1 MRTLLSEEQTP
12 QSLTP
17 SKEAIRRLLPLARE
31 TFSYLP
37 IAFILLACQS
47 LVQVLLPQVMRLAID
62 GPLALNDALQKQQRW
77 TELESLGGLFLQLL
91 TVAFVA
97 NYLST
102 WLLQKFGQTLVL
114 NLRQEMFKK
123 VHRLPISYFDKNAVG
138 RTVTRVI
145 NDSNS
150 ISELFTSVLAAGI
163 GDLLMLLGIL
173 AILLYTDPVLS
184 AILAAFCPLLIWL
197 VVWFRSRS
205 APLYQTQ
212 RKLLARINAYFSE
225 ILEGLGTVK
234 SFGGE
239 AFQKNRFQELNQE
252 ALDNEL
258 QLITLVARF
267 RPGFAVARMAASA
280 LLLTIGGLS
289 IIHGNSTI
297 GTLVS
302 SLLYIRL
309 LFSPLEQ
316 LAERYNILIKA
327 TVASERVLGILDLEE
342 EPQEGH
348 PPPQDD
354 LTICFENVSYH
365 YTADKPVLRNV
376 SFSVEPGQTVALV
389 GATGSGKST
398 IVSLLLGFY
407 QLQNSLGHQGRITVG
422 GHPLGETDLKTWRKG
437 LAFVSQD
444 LFLFKGTIAQNVSL
458 HEELPKESTDLALSR
473 AACSDFVNQLPEK
486 AATVV
491 GEKGHAL
498 STGQRQ
504 LLSFARALAFDPKL
518 LLLDE
523 ATANID
529 SETEAKIEKVLDVL
543 LSGRQ
548 AIIVAHRLSTVRRAN
563 KILVL
568 SEGQIV
574 EQGTHQELMQNDGL
588 YAAMVQKA
596 EAKDLSKK
604 PLAENR
610 PD

>member
-1 MRTLLSEEQTP
+1 MSDEQQTP

-17 SKEAIRRLLPLARE
+17 SKEAIRRLLPLAKE

-37 IAFILLACQS
+37 IAFVLLACQS

-62 GPLALNDALQKQQRW
+62 GPLALNDELQKPQRW
-77 TELESLGGLFLQLL
+77 NELQSLGVLFIQLL

-123 VHRLPISYFDKNAVG
+123 IHRLPISYFDKNAVG
-138 RTVTRVI
+138 RTVTRVV

-184 AILAAFCPLLIWL
+184 GILAAFCPLLIWL

-205 APLYQTQ
+205 APLYQIQ

-239 AFQKNRFQELNQE
+239 DFQKKRFQELNSE

-280 LLLTIGGLS
+280 LLLTVGGLS

-327 TVASERVLGILDLEE
+327 TVASERVLAILDLEE
-342 EPQEGH
+342 EPQKGTPLGAEN
-348 PPPQDD
+348 
-354 LTICFENVSYH
+354 LTIRFENVSYH
-365 YTADKPVLRNV
+365 YTADKPVLRDV

-407 QLQNSLGHQGRITVG
+407 QLQHSQGHQGSITVG
-422 GHPLGETDLKTWRKG
+422 GHPLNDTDLTAWRRK

-458 HEELPKESTDLALSR
+458 YEEQSKERTELALNQ
-473 AACSDFVNQLPEK
+473 AACSDFVNQLPQK
-486 AATVV
+486 ADTVV

-504 LLSFARALAFDPKL
+504 LLSFARALAFDPEL

-543 LSGRQ
+543 LDGRQ

-568 SEGQIV
+568 AEGRIV
-574 EQGTHQELMQNDGL
+574 EEGTHQELMQNGGL
-588 YAAMVQKA
+588 YAAMVKKA
-596 EAKDLSKK
+596 EAKN
-604 PLAENR
+604 PL
-610 PD
+610 D

>member
-1 MRTLLSEEQTP
+1 MSEEQLP
-12 QSLTP
+12 QSLAP
-17 SKEAIRRLLPLARE
+17 SKEAIRRLLPLAKE

-37 IAFILLACQS
+37 IAFVLLACQS

-62 GPLALNDALQKQQRW
+62 GPLALNDELQKAQRW
-77 TELESLGGLFLQLL
+77 NELQSLGELFLQLL

-138 RTVTRVI
+138 RTVTRVV

-163 GDLLMLLGIL
+163 GDLLMLIGIL

-184 AILAAFCPLLIWL
+184 GILAGFCPLLIWL
-197 VVWFRSRS
+197 VLWFRSRS
-205 APLYQTQ
+205 APLYQVQ

-239 AFQKNRFQELNQE
+239 DFQKRRFEELNSE

-280 LLLTIGGLS
+280 LLLTVGGLS
-289 IIHGNSTI
+289 IIQGNSTI

-327 TVASERVLGILDLEE
+327 TVASERVLAILDLKE
-342 EPQEGH
+342 EPQQGTL
-348 PPPQDD
+348 PPADD
-354 LTICFENVSYH
+354 QTIRFENVSYH
-365 YTADKPVLRNV
+365 YTADKPVLRDV

-407 QLQNSLGHQGRITVG
+407 QLQQDQGHRGNITIG
-422 GHPLGETDLKTWRKG
+422 GHPLNATDLTAWRRK

-458 HEELPKESTDLALSR
+458 YEERSKERTELALTQ
-473 AACSDFVNQLPEK
+473 AACSDFVNQLPHK
-486 AATVV
+486 AETVV

-504 LLSFARALAFDPKL
+504 LLSFARALAFDPEL

-543 LSGRQ
+543 LDGRQ
-548 AIIVAHRLSTVRRAN
+548 AIIVAHRLSTVRRAH

-568 SEGQIV
+568 SEGRIL
-574 EQGTHQELMQNDGL
+574 EEGNHQELMQNGGL
-588 YAAMVQKA
+588 YAAMVKKA
-596 EAKDLSKK
+596 EAK
-604 PLAENR
+604 NH

>member
-1 MRTLLSEEQTP
+1 MSEEQLP
-12 QSLTP
+12 QSLAP
-17 SKEAIRRLLPLARE
+17 SKEAIRRLLPLAKE

-37 IAFILLACQS
+37 IAFVLLACQS

-62 GPLALNDALQKQQRW
+62 GPLALNDELQKAQRW
-77 TELESLGGLFLQLL
+77 NELQSLGELFLQLL

-138 RTVTRVI
+138 RTVTRVV

-163 GDLLMLLGIL
+163 GDLLMLIGIL

-184 AILAAFCPLLIWL
+184 GILAAFCPLLIWL
-197 VVWFRSRS
+197 VLWFRSRS
-205 APLYQTQ
+205 APLYQVQ

-239 AFQKNRFQELNQE
+239 DFQKRRFEELNSE

-280 LLLTIGGLS
+280 LLLTVGGLS
-289 IIHGNSTI
+289 IIQGNSTI

-327 TVASERVLGILDLEE
+327 TVASERVLAILDLKE
-342 EPQEGH
+342 EPQQGT
-348 PPPQDD
+348 PPPADD
-354 LTICFENVSYH
+354 QTIRFENVSYH
-365 YTADKPVLRNV
+365 YTADKPVLRDV

-407 QLQNSLGHQGRITVG
+407 QLQQDQGHRGNITIG
-422 GHPLGETDLKTWRKG
+422 GHPLNATDLTAWRRK

-458 HEELPKESTDLALSR
+458 YEERSKERTELALTQ
-473 AACSDFVNQLPEK
+473 AACSDFVNQLPHK
-486 AATVV
+486 AETVV

-504 LLSFARALAFDPKL
+504 LLSFARALAFDPEL

-543 LSGRQ
+543 LDGRQ
-548 AIIVAHRLSTVRRAN
+548 AIIVAHRLSTVRRAH

-568 SEGQIV
+568 SEGRIL
-574 EQGTHQELMQNDGL
+574 EEGNHQELMQNGGL
-588 YAAMVQKA
+588 YAAMVKKA
-596 EAKDLSKK
+596 EAK
-604 PLAENR
+604 NH

>member
-1 MRTLLSEEQTP
+1 MSDEQQTP

-17 SKEAIRRLLPLARE
+17 SKEAIRRLLPLAKE

-37 IAFILLACQS
+37 IAFVLLACQS

-62 GPLALNDALQKQQRW
+62 GPLALNDELQKPQRW
-77 TELESLGGLFLQLL
+77 NELQSLGVLFIQLL

-123 VHRLPISYFDKNAVG
+123 IHRLPISYFDKNAVG
-138 RTVTRVI
+138 RTVTRVV

-184 AILAAFCPLLIWL
+184 GILAAFCPLLIWL

-205 APLYQTQ
+205 APLYQIQ

-239 AFQKNRFQELNQE
+239 DFQKKRFQELNSE

-280 LLLTIGGLS
+280 LLLTVGGLS

-327 TVASERVLGILDLEE
+327 TVASERVLAILDLEE
-342 EPQEGH
+342 EPQKGTPLGAEN
-348 PPPQDD
+348 
-354 LTICFENVSYH
+354 LTIRFENVSYH
-365 YTADKPVLRNV
+365 YTADKPVLRDV

-407 QLQNSLGHQGRITVG
+407 QLQHSQGHQGSITVG
-422 GHPLGETDLKTWRKG
+422 GHPLNDTDLTAWRRK

-458 HEELPKESTDLALSR
+458 YEEQSKERTELALNQ
-473 AACSDFVNQLPEK
+473 AACSDFVNQLPQK
-486 AATVV
+486 ADTVV

-504 LLSFARALAFDPKL
+504 LLSFARALAFDPEL

-543 LSGRQ
+543 LDGRQ
-548 AIIVAHRLSTVRRAN
+548 AIIVAHRLTTVRRAN

-568 SEGQIV
+568 AEGRIV
-574 EQGTHQELMQNDGL
+574 EEGTHQELMQNGGL
-588 YAAMVQKA
+588 YAAMVKKA
-596 EAKDLSKK
+596 EAKN
-604 PLAENR
+604 PL
-610 PD
+610 D